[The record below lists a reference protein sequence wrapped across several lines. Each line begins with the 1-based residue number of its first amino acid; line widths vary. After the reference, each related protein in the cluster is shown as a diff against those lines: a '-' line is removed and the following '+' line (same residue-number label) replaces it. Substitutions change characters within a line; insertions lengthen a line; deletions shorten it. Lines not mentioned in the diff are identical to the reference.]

1 MLLNRRFTGVW
12 IRTGIV
18 AVLFGV
24 VALPLAF
31 AR

>member
-1 MLLNRRFTGVW
+1 MLLSHRYTGVW

-18 AVLFGV
+18 ALLFGA
-24 VALPLAF
+24 VALPLVF

>member
-1 MLLNRRFTGVW
+1 MLLSHRFTGVW

-18 AVLFGV
+18 ALLFGIV
-24 VALPLAF
+24 VLPLAF

>member
-1 MLLNRRFTGVW
+1 MLLSYRFTGVW

-24 VALPLAF
+24 LVLPLAF